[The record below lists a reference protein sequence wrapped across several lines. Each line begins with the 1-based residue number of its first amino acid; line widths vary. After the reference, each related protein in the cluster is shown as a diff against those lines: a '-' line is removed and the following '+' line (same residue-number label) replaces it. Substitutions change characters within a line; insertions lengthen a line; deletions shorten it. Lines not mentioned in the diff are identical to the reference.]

1 MRDLLPVALEVN
13 NDPSV
18 VYTSHDHQL
27 LYMRYTTCL
36 PTVQFT
42 QPVQCIML
50 VNANVKEMQAM

>member
-27 LYMRYTTCL
+27 LYEIHDLSTYRAIHSTRSMHNAS
-36 PTVQFT
+36 
-42 QPVQCIML
+42 QC
-50 VNANVKEMQAM
+50 